1 MFVCC
6 GDRWVLLNHFVTK
19 NLCFILGTAAYER
32 HILHHFPNQSLSLF
46 VCLFGWLVGWLV
58 GFLTSSSTTRLYR
71 GGFQGWRLTIIS
83 AATHKTEPG
92 DHDFCFIRL
101 YYTDTDRQRRPYF
114 RKEKNLQKSPT

>member
-19 NLCFILGTAAYER
+19 KPLFYSGDCSLRET
-32 HILHHFPNQSLSLF
+32 HFTPLSEPELIF
-46 VCLFGWLVGWLV
+46 VCLVGWLVGWLV

-83 AATHKTEPG
+83 AATHKTERG

-114 RKEKNLQKSPT
+114 RKEKN